1 MAKIELKDYVE
12 YGKLVELYGKL
23 LSEDR
28 QKIMSDYFQF
38 NMTLAEIAKERGIS
52 RQAVLDAI
60 DKSCKKLREFEQKLN
75 FMAKQGLLI
84 DELSQIKSI
93 AEEKKIVEIEEKVEK
108 ILKDM

>member
-38 NMTLAEIAKERGIS
+38 NMTLAEIAKERGVS

-84 DELSQIKSI
+84 DELSQIKRL